1 MTDTSSD
8 FAAHVLGLL
17 KNSGTTGHSGHGLN
31 KPLNSK
37 EKSGTIREVPLVP
50 VKSDWSRPLRS
61 SGTSFLAEKQSLTN
75 PVTSVTTGTAI
86 LQGAADQPENGGAPA
101 EWHAI
106 LADLEQQNC
115 PDWLSPDRW
124 NALLANSENFLSRW
138 GSAAH
143 SLGWTALDL
152 FGVHPIA
159 PAARFDVMG
168 LMLLTQGGAVVAL
181 TADGATVRRTTG
193 AALSYQRPTQTRAVL
208 ISKVQP

>member
-124 NALLANSENFLSRW
+124 NALLADSGKL
-138 GSAAH
+138 
-143 SLGWTALDL
+143 
-152 FGVHPIA
+152 PIPVGISGA
-159 PAARFDVMG
+159 FARVDRARFVRCSPDRAG
-168 LMLLTQGGAVVAL
+168 RAL
-181 TADGATVRRTTG
+181 
-193 AALSYQRPTQTRAVL
+193 
-208 ISKVQP
+208 